1 MLTKDDLQQIRG
13 VVRDE
18 VKSEVGTQL
27 KGIKEELGVV
37 KTDVRAVKTDLGIVK
52 TEVAAVKTDLGIFR
66 EEARTQLKASEKRL
80 SGKLRK
86 IQNSVLQY
94 HDEYAIYLRERIEKL
109 EQHTGLVKPNKN

>member
-13 VVRDE
+13 VVREE

-27 KGIKEELGVV
+27 KA
-37 KTDVRAVKTDLGIVK
+37 T
-52 TEVAAVKTDLGIFR
+52 
-66 EEARTQLKASEKRL
+66 EKRIDT
-80 SGKLRK
+80 KLRK
-86 IQNSVLQY
+86 LQNSVIQY